1 MFYWV
6 INKPMISTNATSQN
20 SELRSSRKIRK
31 KTPVP
36 KFLSNKD
43 ADLQPATLLK
53 RDPDTSVFQRIL

>member
-1 MFYWV
+1 
-6 INKPMISTNATSQN
+6 MISTNATSQN

-53 RDPDTSVFQRIL
+53 RDPDTRVFQRIL